1 MRIYTRIRNRMWPAI
16 SEVIFNMKD
25 FKEVVGIP
33 ILQIS
38 EIVQD
43 KEGHVYRK
51 RLGACRT

>member
-1 MRIYTRIRNRMWPAI
+1 MWPAI

-25 FKEVVGIP
+25 FKEVVEIP

-51 RLGACRT
+51 RLGACRK